1 MLESISKLNHQS
13 AWLEMRIEV
22 LEGAINNTG
31 FEDTNADGR
40 VGEWWRVFRD
50 IDRE

>member
-1 MLESISKLNHQS
+1 MLESISKLKHQS

-31 FEDTNADGR
+31 FEDTNAG